1 MKKKNKILIIGGG
14 MAGLSCSHLLSQIPN
29 TEIILVEQNS
39 YLGAGVKTHWWG
51 GHPFTFGPRYFLT
64 KKMEVY
70 EYFNK
75 IIPLRTCNDNEF
87 ISYVEQDNQF
97 YNYPLH
103 LDDVERMPDKD
114 KIKEELKNRNTSF
127 SPTNL
132 EDYWIGSVGKTLYD
146 KVINKYNKKM
156 WQVDDNREIDTFSWS
171 PKGATIKNKQSKKRA
186 WDGAIN
192 AYPYAKDGY
201 NQYFEIATKDVK
213 VLLNSNVKI
222 IDLKNKI
229 FKINDHE
236 DEKFDIVISSS
247 SPDLI
252 MNNVYGALPYIGR
265 DIHNI
270 VMPMEYVLPKDIY
283 FVYYPNSEKFTRIA
297 EYKKFTHHKS
307 PTSLIGF
314 EIPSLNGRHY
324 PLPQKKWHRLAKK
337 YIDEF
342 PEGMYSVGRN
352 GSYFYSLDIDDCIY
366 QAMLIKKDIENNSI
380 KSGVPGEDYDFNGRI

>member
-1 MKKKNKILIIGGG
+1 VKRRKKILIIGGG
-14 MAGLSCSHLLSQIPN
+14 MAGLSCSHLLSQIPE

-39 YLGAGVKTHWWG
+39 FLGAGVKTHWYG

-64 KKMEVY
+64 KNMEVY

-75 IIPLRTCNDNEF
+75 LIPLRPCNDIEL

-114 KIKEELKNRNTSF
+114 KIKEELKNREKSF
-127 SPTNL
+127 EPTNL
-132 EDYWIGSVGKTLYD
+132 KDYWIGSVGKTLYE
-146 KVINKYNKKM
+146 KVIDKYNKKM
-156 WQVDDNREIDTFSWS
+156 WQVEDNSEIDTFSWS
-171 PKGATIKNKQSKKRA
+171 PKGATIKKKNEKKSA
-186 WDGAIN
+186 WAGSYSG
-192 AYPYAKDGY
+192 YPYAKDGY
-201 NQYFEIATKDVK
+201 NQYFEIATKDTT
-213 VLLNSNVKI
+213 VLINSKVKI

-229 FKINDHE
+229 FKINDKE
-236 DEKFDIVISSS
+236 KEKFDIVISSS

-252 MNNVYGALPYIGR
+252 MEKVYGELPYIGR
-265 DIHNI
+265 DLHKV
-270 VMPMEYVLPKDIY
+270 VMPIEFVLPKHAY
-283 FVYYPNSEKFTRIA
+283 FVSYPNNEKFTRIT

-307 PTSLIGF
+307 PTSLIGL

-337 YIDEF
+337 YIDDF

-352 GSYFYSLDIDDCIY
+352 GSYFYTLDIDDCIY
-366 QAMLIKKDIENNSI
+366 QAMLIKKDIENNTI
-380 KSGVPGEDYDFNGRI
+380 KSGIPGKDYDFGVRI